1 MEFSGVTSTPL
12 GGAYSRSYGTPW
24 NYSYGH
30 AGYGQY
36 PYGYDSTAYGFHNYR
51 YSPNTNYGY
60 YQPAGYSTMP
70 TQWTSYSHSTPKTAR
85 QYYHDIRQTGSAMS
99 QEASSI
105 QQAMPHQPWGNS
117 ITSPVMQHL
126 PQGTSKTS
134 PGMQHLP
141 QGTSKTSPGMQH
153 LQQGTSKTSPGMQH
167 LPQGT
172 SSTSPGMQQPP
183 KSTSTTSLL
192 PSTNDSGY
200 YGTPAPSTHYKQ
212 HSANS
217 SSCLYTP
224 SSTISSPAETTSESS
239 NSTSFSSFDDL
250 LPISP
255 LMLDQEAPDVPLS
268 PTSMTKGDD
277 TDADDILA
285 AAIATLSDTSDSS
298 APTEDTQPKDIL
310 AAAVA
315 TLTDTVD
322 FSTGATSS
330 TSQSASTALPAPN
343 TSVPASLPHTTR
355 VYRKRNKLL
364 NPNAIAIM
372 TEWFESH
379 LSHPYPTQEEKELM
393 AAQGGISLAQVIS
406 WFNNKR
412 NRSANT
418 APKKQKRKL
427 EQQLSTLCNDLMSG
441 SRSGHSQA
449 SQIVNDINKLIED
462 SLAPVTK
469 KQRV

>member
-24 NYSYGH
+24 NYSYGQ

-36 PYGYDSTAYGFHNYR
+36 PYGYDSTGYGFHNYR

-60 YQPAGYSTMP
+60 YQPTGYSTIP
-70 TQWTSYSHSTPKTAR
+70 TQWANYCHSTPKTAR

-134 PGMQHLP
+134 PV
-141 QGTSKTSPGMQH
+141 
-153 LQQGTSKTSPGMQH
+153 MQH

-172 SSTSPGMQQPP
+172 SSTSPGMHQPP

-200 YGTPAPSTHYKQ
+200 YGTPTPSTHYQQ

-224 SSTISSPAETTSESS
+224 SSTISSPAESTTESS
-239 NSTSFSSFDDL
+239 NSTSSSSFDDL

-277 TDADDILA
+277 TEADDILA

-298 APTEDTQPKDIL
+298 VPTEDTQPKDIL

-330 TSQSASTALPAPN
+330 TSQSASTALPAPH

-393 AAQGGISLAQVIS
+393 AVQGGISVAQVIS

-449 SQIVNDINKLIED
+449 SQIVHDINKLIED
-462 SLAPVTK
+462 SLAPATK